1 MAIAGWNHY
10 INKEIELQ
18 TRANSEKLNS
28 SRLWKEVACSLKTE
42 RNEAQRKW
50 RSAWAEA
57 KANQLS

>member
-1 MAIAGWNHY
+1 MDGIIILIK

-42 RNEAQRKW
+42 RNEARRKAEVRMG
-50 RSAWAEA
+50 RS
-57 KANQLS
+57 KSQS